1 MRTKGVKP
9 DVITYN
15 ASISA
20 CEKGGQWEKAL
31 QLLEEM
37 RAKGVEPDVSLYSAS
52 ISACEKG
59 GQWEKAL
66 QLLEEMRRSLLANLV
81 LVRLIVVQLRLDS
94 KHASVRTFTLAVLTW
109 KEGQVEDFSGED
121 EDS

>member
-37 RAKGVEPDVSLYSAS
+37 RAKGVEPDVILYSAS

-66 QLLEEMRRSLLANLV
+66 QLLEEMRAKGRSLLANLV
-81 LVRLIVVQLRLDS
+81 LVRLIVVQLEIWI
-94 KHASVRTFTLAVLTW
+94 ANMLAFALSHW
-109 KEGQVEDFSGED
+109 QC
-121 EDS
+121 